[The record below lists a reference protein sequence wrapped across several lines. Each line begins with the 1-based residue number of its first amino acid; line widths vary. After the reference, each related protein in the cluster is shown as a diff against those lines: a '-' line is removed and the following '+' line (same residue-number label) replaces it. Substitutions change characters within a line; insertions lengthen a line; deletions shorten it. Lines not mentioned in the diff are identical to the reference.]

1 MNFDFTRNFNQDEK
15 IALLKLLIRVAGS
28 DHQITPDERVII
40 KKYLADNKLK
50 ISKNF
55 FQKALN
61 ENVED
66 IVSKFTNKININ
78 RAYTATS
85 EYAKL
90 HGISPEHEAII
101 LNQIKNAGERR
112 KKEIK
117 FTLKDFFKTLVLE
130 FTYLWGNEDI
140 NPNYRKTYAI
150 VFTLIACII
159 GSIWTHGFFWKD
171 TDFVMPEYS
180 HVICGFFIL
189 GALCFRAYLPKPNN
203 VRNIIF
209 TASNLY
215 LFSIISMHILGRGNL
230 EKMTTT
236 YIFGG
241 LILLLWLGMKEIL
254 GFVFIGFFI
263 LLPVK
268 LALIDKHVAW
278 RAYPFLLSAFM
289 GISFQSS
296 NFFDNF
302 TKISSAFFKKPEVD
316 KELLKESIEI
326 AGQQTVKAVKKGTE
340 LAIEVAKASQ
350 TGA

>member
-1 MNFDFTRNFNQDEK
+1 MNFELVRNFNQDEK
-15 IALLKLLIRVAGS
+15 IALLKLLIKVSGS
-28 DHQITPDERVII
+28 DGKITSNEQ
-40 KKYLADNKLK
+40 KTLKEYLSYNNLK
-50 ISKNF
+50 ISKDF
-55 FQKALN
+55 VKKSLN
-61 ENVED
+61 EDIEG
-66 IVSKFTNKININ
+66 IVSDFSNKINLN
-78 RAYTATS
+78 RACKVAS
-85 EYAKL
+85 EFAKM
-90 HGISPEHEAII
+90 HGINPEHEAII
-101 LNQIKNAGERR
+101 LNHIKSVSEAK

-117 FTLKDFFKTLVLE
+117 FSLIDSIKTLVLE

-140 NPNYRKTYAI
+140 NPNYRKAYAI

-159 GSIWTHGFFWKD
+159 GSIWTHGIFWKD

-215 LFSIISMHILGRGNL
+215 LFSIISMHILGRGDL

-254 GFVFIGFFI
+254 GFVFIAFFI

-268 LALIDKHVAW
+268 LALVDKHVAW

-302 TKISSAFFKKPEVD
+302 TKISSSFFKKPEVD
-316 KELLKESIEI
+316 KELVKESLEI
-326 AGQQTVKAVKKGTE
+326 AGQQTVKAVKKGAE
-340 LAIEVAKASQ
+340 LAVVAAKASQ
-350 TGA
+350 GAA